1 MFLRFSRTR
10 RLCERYYTHKH
21 KRDENHSATE
31 IVRLVEWADLDAFQ
45 HVNNKVYFAWQE
57 AARIQYLKALGL
69 DNLEN
74 SDYKGVI
81 LAETSCQYL
90 RPVLFPDCVKIR
102 TKTVHLG
109 NTSWTLE
116 CEIRSEQQNNSVVA
130 LGTARLVFYD
140 YRTNTKIPCPDS
152 TRKQIQEIERLE

>member
-74 SDYKGVI
+74 SDYKGFIIV
-81 LAETSCQYL
+81 C
-90 RPVLFPDCVKIR
+90 RFHKFFGVPF
-102 TKTVHLG
+102 HL
-109 NTSWTLE
+109 L
-116 CEIRSEQQNNSVVA
+116 
-130 LGTARLVFYD
+130 
-140 YRTNTKIPCPDS
+140 P
-152 TRKQIQEIERLE
+152 KQFLT